1 MKTIPLHL
9 VSGFLGSGK
18 TTFLN
23 EILRQLPEGIKTGI
37 IQNEFA
43 PINIDKHAIL
53 QGNSHYELLEVNNGS
68 VFCVCLLGDFIKSL
82 ASFIDRHSPAILI
95 MEASGLSDTTSVSEM
110 ISNGILREKIHLASN
125 WCIVDAV
132 HYRRAG
138 NLIRRVVHQIRMA
151 DVILIN
157 KIDRAQNEKES
168 LIAEMKR
175 MNPFAQVFTAS
186 YCRIAIDF
194 NRIAVPAILKPDR
207 KPSGRP
213 CIRSMVIRSH
223 RQFSENSLQ
232 KFLSEWSPRAYR
244 IKGYAALNDN
254 RSVAV
259 QSVLGDI
266 ETFPAPGW
274 NGGTELIALTDDFSL
289 NEWNSS
295 FRQCTN

>member
-1 MKTIPLHL
+1 

-18 TTFLN
+18 TTFVN
-23 EILRQLPEGIKTGI
+23 EILRQLPAGTKTGI

-43 PINIDKHAIL
+43 PANIDKHALL
-53 QGNSHYELLEVNNGS
+53 QGNSPYELLEVINGS

-82 ASFIDRHSPAILI
+82 AAFIDRHSPDILI

-110 ISNGILREKIHLASN
+110 ISNGILRGKIHLAAN

-138 NLIRRVVHQIRMA
+138 NMVRRVVHQIRMA

-157 KIDRAQNEKES
+157 KIDRAWVEKEN
-168 LIAEMKR
+168 LMNEMKQ
-175 MNPFAQVFTAS
+175 MNPFARIFTTS

-194 NRIAVPAILKPDR
+194 NTIAVPAILKTGQES
-207 KPSGRP
+207 SGRP
-213 CIRSMVIRSH
+213 GIHSMVIRSH
-223 RQFSENSLQ
+223 RHFSENSLQ
-232 KFLSEWSPRAYR
+232 QFLSEWSPRAYR
-244 IKGYAALNDN
+244 IKGYATLGDN
-254 RSVAV
+254 RSVVV
-259 QSVLGDI
+259 QSVMGDI

-274 NGGTELIALTDDFSL
+274 NEGTELIALTDGFSL

-295 FRQCTN
+295 FRQYTN